1 MITARQRQDK
11 LNYEANLM
19 SNVEPK
25 DPSKKHFRLS
35 MVKSGLRLAG
45 CGIAFATNAIGWF
58 VLLFAI
64 AEIVGIWEEL

>member
-1 MITARQRQDK
+1 
-11 LNYEANLM
+11 M
-19 SNVEPK
+19 SNFEPK

-35 MVKSGLRLAG
+35 MIKSGLRLAG